1 MFKKIILSF
10 IVLFT
15 VLPFLSLE
23 AKAATTQEGDCLIL
37 LLDRVSD
44 ISGGNSF
51 ATLISHDFSKL
62 QPLLLSQYVTNTYI
76 FNLDFKAP
84 IFSQKYYRFGDRF
97 GVKYLEAFP
106 YRRAVNF
113 GNKDLT
119 NDYLTSF
126 AIYFDYDKD
135 DNSLVEC
142 RAVTTEIRKAGL
154 TAAAIS
160 ADDIGMAAPLRV
172 KQFAGKDVESLESN
186 GVKYKRIVVEKDIMN
201 QTYSVPT
208 YTEHIVSVFP
218 ESERRDFNPYAL
230 VDRFAQLVSDYYDKL
245 IPKMQT
251 EIADSSLS
259 KVVLSS
265 GKVVVNG
272 YQYKNGSNKF
282 VAGFLPRTYNGSLT
296 NGSTYNQMMRYY
308 LANEMLRSG
317 QADFINLWLSNLCSW
332 SDTITK
338 IIKGDISSSDVTT
351 SSDANICS
359 NGISNKLDYYIDV
372 AIGIAQSEGI
382 AEPNKTDDVK
392 LFWRIKQLV
401 DKGVSIATLRTY
413 ITNYP
418 AYLQDVAENEKKIAE
433 IAKTKSS
440 DIEKGSWYANFVYEL
455 MSWGVLSGYP
465 DGTYR
470 PSSLV
475 NRAEVAKIA
484 VALFNLSLP
493 SKITSDPFPD
503 VPKDAWFAPFVV
515 AAKLTGAIDGYPDG
529 NFRPGGYVNRAE
541 AMKMLA
547 TASGVKLTATSTPIF
562 PDVSG
567 REWYSLYVNFAGKS
581 GVVNGYTDGKFRPG
595 NNINRAEI
603 AKMAA
608 QARKIL
614 VEK

>member
-1 MFKKIILSF
+1 MFKNTIIIFAFSLAS
-10 IVLFT
+10 LF
-15 VLPFLSLE
+15 FLSS
-23 AKAATTQEGDCLIL
+23 AQAVTTNNEVDCLAL
-37 LLDRVSD
+37 LIERVKD
-44 ISGGNSF
+44 VPSGDSF
-51 ATLISHDFSKL
+51 STLIPHEFYVL
-62 QPLLLSQYVTNTYI
+62 QPLLLSQETNDVYI
-76 FNLDFKAP
+76 FNFDFKTP
-84 IFSQKYYRFGDRF
+84 ILKQKYYRFGDRF
-97 GVKYLEAFP
+97 GVKHLDAFP
-106 YRRAVNF
+106 YYKAVSF
-113 GNKDLT
+113 GNKTLA
-119 NDYLTSF
+119 NDYLTNFS
-126 AIYFDYDKD
+126 IYFDYDKD
-135 DNSLVEC
+135 DNALVEC

-160 ADDIGMAAPLRV
+160 ADDIGMEGPLRV
-172 KQFAGKDVESLESN
+172 KQFGGKDVENLESN
-186 GVKYKRIVVEKDIMN
+186 GVKYKRIVVEKDIMD
-201 QTYSVPT
+201 QAYSAPT

-230 VDRFAQLVSDYYDKL
+230 VDRFAQLVSDYYAEL
-245 IPKMQT
+245 IPQMQT
-251 EIADSSLS
+251 AITDSGLS

-272 YQYKNGSNKF
+272 YQYKDGGDKF
-282 VAGFLPRTYNGSLT
+282 VSGFLPVTYNGTLT
-296 NGSTYNQMMRYY
+296 NESTYIQSVRYH

-351 SSDANICS
+351 SSDTNVCS

-372 AIGIAQSEGI
+372 AIGIAQSESI
-382 AEPNKTDDVK
+382 TEPNKTDDVK

-433 IAKTKSS
+433 IAENKSS

-567 REWYSLYVNFAGKS
+567 REWYSLYVNFAGKN
-581 GVVNGYTDGKFRPG
+581 GVVNGYADGKFRPS

-608 QARKIL
+608 QARKML
-614 VEK
+614 GKE